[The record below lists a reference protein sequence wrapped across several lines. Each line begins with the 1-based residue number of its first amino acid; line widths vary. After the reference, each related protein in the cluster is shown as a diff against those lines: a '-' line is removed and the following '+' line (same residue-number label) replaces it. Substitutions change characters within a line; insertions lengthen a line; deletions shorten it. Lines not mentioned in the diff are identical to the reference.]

1 MNLEYHSYNSHII
14 IFYAFRTIYFYSLFT
29 YRSSTRILKS
39 NHTGQQCLYSCLKS
53 TSTFLLLYLL
63 LRTCLIFEFSCPQTV
78 SGSRQRSWRFV
89 TKKNKKW
96 FVLLPQLIHNW
107 TFKFFRI
114 FLWVSPISI
123 FLCLLRKVEE
133 NISAFSMNNLMTLF
147 KQFPLHSKLFLSFS
161 FFYLSLLRCAASI
174 LPGDPQILKRM
185 APHSDGSLV
194 QETEVRTLS

>member
-1 MNLEYHSYNSHII
+1 MS
-14 IFYAFRTIYFYSLFT
+14 IFMSKIYKYV
-29 YRSSTRILKS
+29 
-39 NHTGQQCLYSCLKS
+39 
-53 TSTFLLLYLL
+53 LLLYLL

-107 TFKFFRI
+107 TFEFFRI

-123 FLCLLRKVEE
+123 FLCLSRKVEE

-147 KQFPLHSKLFLSFS
+147 KQFPLHSKLFLSFFFFS
-161 FFYLSLLRCAASI
+161 FTLAFCDVLLAFFLGTPRFSKEW
-174 LPGDPQILKRM
+174 L
-185 APHSDGSLV
+185 
-194 QETEVRTLS
+194 RTLMALWYRRQR